1 MTLKMLSNKICE
13 LVGHLQQIV
22 DDFPEDEE
30 NKISLL
36 QEALDSMYEA
46 ENHIDEVLDSE

>member
-1 MTLKMLSNKICE
+1 MTLKMLSNKICD
-13 LVGHLQQIV
+13 LVCHLQQIV

-36 QEALDSMYEA
+36 QEALDNMELA
-46 ENHIDEVLDSE
+46 ENNIDEVLDSE